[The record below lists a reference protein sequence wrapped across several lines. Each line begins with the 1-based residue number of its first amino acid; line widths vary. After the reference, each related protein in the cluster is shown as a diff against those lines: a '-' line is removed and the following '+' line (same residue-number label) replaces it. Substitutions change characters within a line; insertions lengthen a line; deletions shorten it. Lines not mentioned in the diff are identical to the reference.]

1 MLGIVL
7 SITSMVLYLA
17 ETGLNIHLCI
27 TRITSDFTSS
37 VIILSLTAGPLVL
50 VNVISTILVLRTMDF
65 SGRGCARTICILLH
79 FLQVGL
85 IWRCLKLLLLFD
97 EHDWREF
104 IILRLIHTAMQSF
117 PILILKG
124 SHFFSGHDTTSEVIT
139 VVIVGVIANA
149 VVFSMYNTQ
158 KFLFENDDFSQLGVR
173 IRKPFGILMLTFGT
187 IFLMASRCGSIMLF
201 QAVIPLWLP
210 LPIGFHFLVY
220 LFSTT
225 IFPFCNNK
233 GSILQVFKNIC
244 LSYFNIFDIF
254 NKEKQ
259 KIICVN
265 VLLYSGLL
273 VENVIM
279 TGFWMMN
286 NNWDYK
292 YQLGTTVSIILT
304 FVCGMFLK
312 CCSCSYLQNE
322 TFKPFS
328 DATYQLALE
337 IAMKN
342 TSHDFSVKHGI
353 EIQNHEQY
361 GENHCSIISLQNG
374 YIHKVPHSING
385 NSKNGTSEK
394 LKGEI
399 SSEKDEST
407 PSRKKRRKHSSNVD
421 LASSNSRNTNTLN
434 VSDPS
439 NVFCHINNSN
449 LQNAQ
454 TMPCLTVK
462 RRPELSVRT
471 SDRKPNNSE
480 TKRSFCKSPPKSR
493 KSPLPLFPNECSDFV
508 SNKTFESKHVLSNSV
523 EEYNVGGSDTS
534 YSVSYSY
541 YADSSDWSSMSCDS
555 SSAMTWPPSNP
566 ISFINLHCLPKDK
579 ISPTD
584 SVQHWLT
591 QLDEWEQSIENDSF
605 DISSKDRNSSP
616 VPSSEY
622 TDKSQSSRYKNVLI
636 GTQANRHTPALT
648 NRESDILLRP
658 KDALLQFRESKPL
671 SYLPYDPSDYKKT
684 QQLANENTIVI
695 WHERDTTPT
704 NTVQESMV

>member
-17 ETGLNIHLCI
+17 ETGLNIHLCL
-27 TRITSDFTSS
+27 TRITSDLTSS
-37 VIILSLTAGPLVL
+37 VIILSLTAGPLIL
-50 VNVISTILVLRTMDF
+50 VNIISTILVLRTMDF

-104 IILRLIHTAMQSF
+104 IILRLIHTAIQSF
-117 PILILKG
+117 PILLLKG
-124 SHFFSGHDTTSEVIT
+124 SHFFSDHDTTSEVIIL
-139 VVIVGVIANA
+139 VIIGVIDNA
-149 VVFSMYNTQ
+149 IVFSMYNTQ
-158 KFLFENDDFSQLGVR
+158 KFLFENDDFSKLSVR
-173 IRKPFGILMLTFGT
+173 IRKPFGIMMLTFGT
-187 IFLMASRCGSIMLF
+187 IFLMFSRCGSIMLF
-201 QAVIPLWLP
+201 QAVIPRWLP
-210 LPIGFHFLVY
+210 LPLGFHFLVY

-225 IFPFCNNK
+225 ILTFCNGK
-233 GSILQVFKNIC
+233 GSIIQFLKNIC

-254 NKEKQ
+254 NKENQ
-259 KIICVN
+259 KIMCVN

-279 TGFWMMN
+279 TGFWMMSN
-286 NNWDYK
+286 EWDYK

-328 DATYQLALE
+328 DAVYQLELE

-342 TSHDFSVKHGI
+342 TAHDFSVKHGI

-374 YIHKVPHSING
+374 YIHKVPHNG
-385 NSKNGTSEK
+385 NSKNGTSEN

-399 SSEKDEST
+399 SIENDDST

-439 NVFCHINNSN
+439 NIFCHINNSH
-449 LQNAQ
+449 LHNAQ
-454 TMPCLTVK
+454 TIPCLTVK
-462 RRPELSVRT
+462 GRQQLSVRT

-480 TKRSFCKSPPKSR
+480 IKRSFCKSPPKNR
-493 KSPLPLFPNECSDFV
+493 KSPLPLFPNECSDFI
-508 SNKTFESKHVLSNSV
+508 SNETFETKHVLSNSV
-523 EEYNVGGSDTS
+523 DEYNVGSSDTS

-541 YADSSDWSSMSCDS
+541 YADTSDWSSMSCDS
-555 SSAMTWPPSNP
+555 SNAMTWPPSNP
-566 ISFINLHCLPKDK
+566 ISFINLHCLPKEK
-579 ISPTD
+579 IAPTD

-591 QLDEWEQSIENDSF
+591 QLDEWDQSIENDSF
-605 DISSKDRNSSP
+605 EISSKDRTLSP

-622 TDKSQSSRYKNVLI
+622 IDKSSRYQNVLI
-636 GTQANRHTPALT
+636 GTQANRHTLAT
-648 NRESDILLRP
+648 KESDILLRP
-658 KDALLQFRESKPL
+658 KDALLQFRESKRL

-684 QQLANENTIVI
+684 QQSDNENSIVI
-695 WHERDTTPT
+695 WHERETTPT